1 MNEPM
6 GEPTMELHS
15 QNSVPEDTK
24 VEDQA
29 GESMEVKYEAAE
41 EKGALSARVKHEEEP
56 PMKEGEEFATVVEY
70 WVTRSPTKLLAPDSP
85 KPPTLPKPSDP
96 SEIGCLHPLN

>member
-1 MNEPM
+1 MNQWESQPWNSTLKTQFLRIPRWKIKR
-6 GEPTMELHS
+6 GEL
-15 QNSVPEDTK
+15 V
-24 VEDQA
+24 
-29 GESMEVKYEAAE
+29 EVKYEAME
-41 EKGALSARVKHEEEP
+41 EKDALSVKVEHREEP